1 MSGTSEQFEGG
12 CLCGAVR
19 FIATGE
25 PKGIYW
31 CHCQSCRRHT
41 GAPVSVFVAFDCE
54 AYTVT
59 KGEIT
64 KFDST
69 PGKTRRGF
77 CARCGSTLTCE
88 SLPGP
93 TETHFHVGAFDQHAR
108 LQPRKQSFP
117 EEGEYMGYHKAARD
131 WARCGAKK
139 RRANTSRKPVS
150 VPLKRI
156 NWRTTFR
163 TTGMR
168 SGSDGPLCFTSRL
181 NIGL

>member
-1 MSGTSEQFEGG
+1 MSSTTEQFEGG

-19 FIATGE
+19 FIATGQ
-25 PKGIYW
+25 PKAVYW

-41 GAPVSVFVAFDCE
+41 GAPVAVFALYDLK

-69 PGKTRRGF
+69 PGQTRRGF

-93 TETHFHVGAFDQHAR
+93 TETHFHIGAFDRAAQ
-108 LQPRKQSFP
+108 LEPTKKQYFP
-117 EEGEYMGYHKAARD
+117 EERLPWLHMG
-131 WARCGAKK
+131 
-139 RRANTSRKPVS
+139 NP
-150 VPLKRI
+150 
-156 NWRTTFR
+156 
-163 TTGMR
+163 
-168 SGSDGPLCFTSRL
+168 
-181 NIGL
+181 